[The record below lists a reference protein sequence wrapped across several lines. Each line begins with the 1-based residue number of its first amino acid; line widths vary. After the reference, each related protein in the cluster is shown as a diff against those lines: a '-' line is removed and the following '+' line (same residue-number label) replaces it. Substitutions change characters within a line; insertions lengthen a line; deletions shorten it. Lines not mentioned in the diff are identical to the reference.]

1 MRPNGVNNAAI
12 AAQAFLD
19 QGHTKVAILDVDYHH
34 GNGTQSIFY
43 ARSDVLFTSI
53 HGHPEAEFPFFL
65 GYADELG
72 DGAGEGFNFNYPLP
86 AGSGWDNWSAAL
98 EEACKEIERY
108 GADVIVV
115 SLGVDTFKDDPISQF
130 KLDSP
135 DYLAMGRRIA
145 RLGKPTLFVMEGGYA
160 VEEIGINAVN
170 VLEGFEHEGSPQ

>member
-1 MRPNGVNNAAI
+1 MGGYCYLNNAAI

-19 QGHTKVAILDVDYHH
+19 QGHQKVAILDVDYHH

-43 ARSDVLFTSI
+43 ERSDVLFTSI

-65 GYADELG
+65 GYDDERG
-72 DGAGEGFNFNYPLP
+72 EGAGEGFNFNYPLP
-86 AGSGWDNWSAAL
+86 AGSGWEVWSAAL
-98 EEACKEIERY
+98 DQACEEIARY
-108 GADVIVV
+108 DADIIVV

-135 DYLAMGRRIA
+135 DYLAMGKRIA
-145 RLGKPTLFVMEGGYA
+145 ALGKPVLFVMEGGYA

-170 VLEGFEHEGSPQ
+170 VLEGFESAE